1 MKKFFMA
8 VICLLSLV
16 LIFAACADN
25 QAPAPAATNE
35 VVSEAPVADENL
47 GDAPAEETHADYN
60 GTEPPEPETLEGE
73 PAEQVY
79 TWDGHVYQIFSDN
92 AFPPFHMLNLDTG
105 EFYGFDVDLI
115 EAIAADQGFQI
126 ERHHVGF
133 SAAMGHLEAGTA
145 DGMIAGMSITE
156 ERRERFDFSDGYFV
170 AGQILVVPAGSPIQG
185 FADLTGETVAV
196 KIGTVGAIYG
206 ETMAEEHGFDLIF
219 FEDSPM
225 MYSAIIMGSVAAAI
239 EDRPVIEFAIYQ
251 GNLALE
257 TRGDTLNPRYYGFA
271 VRRGEFPEL
280 IGMFNQ
286 GLANLRASGYY
297 YEILARYGL
306 GN

>member
-1 MKKFFMA
+1 VKKFFITM
-8 VICLLSLV
+8 VCLLALTLV
-16 LIFAACADN
+16 LGACAN
-25 QAPAPAATNE
+25 GGTPAA
-35 VVSEAPVADENL
+35 
-47 GDAPAEETHADYN
+47 
-60 GTEPPEPETLEGE
+60 EPPPAQVEGAETPADVNDYEPELLTDTREWVPIPG
-73 PAEQVY
+73 V
-79 TWDGHVYQIFSDN
+79 VYQIFSDN
-92 AFPPFHMLNLDTG
+92 AFPPFHMLDLTTG

-115 EAIAADQGFQI
+115 EAIAADQGFVI

-133 SAAMGHLEAGTA
+133 AAAMGHLEAGTA
-145 DGMIAGMSITE
+145 DGMIAGMSITD

-170 AGQILVVPAGSPIQG
+170 AGQILVVPEDSPIQN
-185 FADLTGETVAV
+185 FSDLTGETVAV
-196 KIGTVGAIYG
+196 KIGTVGASYG
-206 ETMAEEHGFDLIF
+206 ELMAAEHDFELVF

-225 MYSAIIMGSVAAAI
+225 MYAAVMMGQAAAAI

-251 GNLALE
+251 GAVALE

-271 VRRGEFPEL
+271 VRQGEFPEL

-306 GN
+306 LN